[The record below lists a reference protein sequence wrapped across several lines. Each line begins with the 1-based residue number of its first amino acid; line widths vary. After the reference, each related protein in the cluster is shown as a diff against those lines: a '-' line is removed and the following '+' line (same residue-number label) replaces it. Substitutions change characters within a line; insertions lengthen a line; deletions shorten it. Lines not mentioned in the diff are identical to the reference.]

1 MTDGRSL
8 AADSAGFWQAVGQSM
23 CAGPLL
29 SVALFGGI
37 VAGIGGSAGPFVLVV
52 TTIGIIGV
60 SFVLATFAARHPN
73 AGSIYGFFLGG
84 TRSAGLAAF
93 GAGIYF
99 YGLLFL
105 GAGGIYIGFGLV
117 FQQFAASYLGFSPE
131 WWVVSLIAA
140 VAVFTL
146 NVVGIRPTVRAQ
158 LAVLGVSAIPFLI
171 LAGKV
176 LAVGGAHGNTWSV
189 FNPSAPTAGDAWAA
203 FLFCIILFLGFEL
216 SSALGEEARR
226 PGRTIPWAMV
236 ATVAILGCFYILM
249 QYTGTI
255 GFGLGASGTAAW
267 AASPDGLAILGG
279 RYLGSWD
286 EVWIYLSVLLDIL
299 AVASGFTTSL
309 ARGLFALGRDRVL
322 PGYLG
327 GLSRAKTPM
336 RANAAILIGAFA
348 MIGGFALAPI
358 QPKLEAF
365 VVTAGVGALLM
376 LLVYVGL
383 GALLVVNPGPRA
395 GRAARLL
402 AAVVAVAVAGLGI
415 YGSVWPFP
423 AGSARWEIWFALIGV
438 ALAAGFAV
446 LTTVRAPKVVEAR
459 AMAAAGSTA
468 P

>member
-1 MTDGRSL
+1 MTDSRSL
-8 AADSAGFWQAVGQSM
+8 AGNSAGFWQAVGQSM

-37 VAGIGGSAGPFVLVV
+37 IAGIGGSAGPFVLVV
-52 TTIGIIGV
+52 TTIGIMGV

-73 AGSIYGFFLGG
+73 AGSIYGFFRL
-84 TRSAGLAAF
+84 TARSAGLGAF
-93 GAGIYF
+93 SAGIYF

-140 VAVFTL
+140 VAVFAL
-146 NVVGIRPTVRAQ
+146 NVVGIKPTVRVQ

-189 FNPSAPTAGDAWAA
+189 FNPVAPTAGDVWAA
-203 FLFCIILFLGFEL
+203 FLFCIILFVGFEL
-216 SSALGEEARR
+216 SSALGEEAKR
-226 PGRTIPWAMV
+226 PGRTIPWAMI
-236 ATVAILGCFYILM
+236 ATVSILGCFYILM
-249 QYTGTI
+249 QYIGTI
-255 GFGLGASGTAAW
+255 GFGLGASGTGVW

-286 EVWIYLSVLLDIL
+286 EVWIYVGVLLDIL

-322 PGYLG
+322 PAYLS
-327 GLSRAKTPM
+327 GLSRARTPV
-336 RANAAILIGAFA
+336 RANSVILIGAFA

-358 QPKLEAF
+358 EPKLEAF
-365 VVTAGVGALLM
+365 VITAGVGALLM

-383 GALLVVNPGPRA
+383 GVLLIAKSGPRA
-395 GRAARLL
+395 GQAARLV
-402 AAVVAVAVAGLGI
+402 AAVVTVAVAGLGI

-423 AGSARWEIWFALIGV
+423 VGSNRWEIWFALIGV
-438 ALAAGFAV
+438 ALAVAFAL
-446 LTTVRAPKVVEAR
+446 LTMVRAPKAVESR
-459 AMAAAGSTA
+459 TMEAADTTA
-468 P
+468 A